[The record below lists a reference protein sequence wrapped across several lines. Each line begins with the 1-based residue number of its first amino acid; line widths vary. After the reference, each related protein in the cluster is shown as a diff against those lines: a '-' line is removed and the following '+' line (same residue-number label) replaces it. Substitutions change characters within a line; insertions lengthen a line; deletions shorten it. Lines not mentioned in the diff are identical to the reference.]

1 MCGKPFGKRL
11 DQSAQ
16 LLSDQI
22 VSTVQ
27 SNSKTN
33 ISVLMPTSSMVKDET
48 VYDLVL
54 FTTEDGVSEKKLRKL
69 QLFRD
74 MSELYYSHF
83 HFRAIVFTN
92 TIQLHQFFRNTSILT
107 LSNFKYITPFLPFM
121 SRTNP
126 YGLPTIT
133 SMFSLAK
140 QSIHSHYYGYHNSD
154 ILLQSTIFDVLQFCQ
169 QQVTLGTLSPS
180 VSFVNSISP

>member
-107 LSNFKYITPFLPFM
+107 LSNFKYTLPFSPSCLEPTPMDYQPSPPCSPLPNNLFIAITMAISIPTFFFNLPFLM
-121 SRTNP
+121 SCN
-126 YGLPTIT
+126 
-133 SMFSLAK
+133 SASSKSL
-140 QSIHSHYYGYHNSD
+140 
-154 ILLQSTIFDVLQFCQ
+154 
-169 QQVTLGTLSPS
+169 
-180 VSFVNSISP
+180 